1 MKGLLT
7 EKYKAYTFDESAFSA
22 AYKGDLNDGFVC
34 KVRLKKTPVNT
45 DREVLFSYGGLE
57 LSYAKKKATDKESF
71 TGTELVDRI
80 DLHQDED
87 GYIRLLEMK
96 ANFLSP
102 YEQEPRE
109 MTVDLPI
116 KLFDPVAQTAYFVY
130 DGVGFFWVVD
140 GEIVNR
146 NDPFGK
152 LLKNEDKSVSEE
164 LDGFGF
170 APLSAATWEWRKEK
184 TEKNMMF
191 YSPRGYNTWAGDV
204 VNFYK
209 DGVYHLIHFF
219 DRHHH
224 SSRNG
229 AGAHTLCQITTKDFK
244 TWEEHGPIIELDEQ
258 WKTAGTGTMFFHDG
272 KYYFS
277 HGWHTSRKVP
287 YEKTG
292 SVLVNERSTGDK
304 QCGVSYDEIFEKG
317 LIPAGTNFA
326 VSDDGVNFKPLCY
339 QAHTAENPSIYAEA
353 DGTLTMYG
361 GYGGNGIWK
370 ANDVKGPWVREN
382 GFEMDASPLKPSTE
396 CPSKFELNG
405 YTYLL
410 VGGTGFWQTEKNGTE
425 FFDAA
430 KDGYDIYDGM
440 FVPMVTKTDDN
451 RLIYGGWLRG
461 YGWGS
466 FIVHRELIQG
476 ENGRLYMRWLPE
488 LEPQADELEEV
499 TGFETDERA
508 SYYYEA
514 EISPNRNGKA
524 CLRLIGEKDSAI
536 YLDGE
541 KERAQIS
548 WIEKDEKFPKEIL
561 PLYER
566 VKVEDVPHKPD
577 IYGDFT
583 LGRVEQLKDKYK
595 LRVIVRYE
603 KKFDCAVI
611 DAEIGGKRTLVSI
624 RVDSRVKGLSLTT
637 ENATVEKEKL
647 YKVK

>member
-1 MKGLLT
+1 MKGILT
-7 EKYKAYTFDESAFSA
+7 EKYKVYTFDESGFSA
-22 AYKGDLNDGFVC
+22 TFTGDLNDGFAC
-34 KVRLKKTPVNT
+34 RVRLKKPLENT
-45 DREVLFSYGGLE
+45 DRETLFSYGGLE
-57 LSYAKKKATDKESF
+57 LSFVRKKATDEESF
-71 TGTELVDRI
+71 TRTQKADRI
-80 DLHQDED
+80 DLYADED
-87 GYIRLLEMK
+87 GYIRMLEMK

-102 YEQEPRE
+102 YEEEPRE
-109 MTVDLPI
+109 MVVELLL
-116 KLFDPVAQTAYFVY
+116 KLFDAQEKTVYFVY

-152 LLKNEDKSVSEE
+152 LLKNQDKFLSDK

-170 APLSAATWEWRKEK
+170 APLSAVK
-184 TEKNMMF
+184 TEWKKERTQKNMAF

-209 DGVYHLIHFF
+209 DGVYHLVYFI

-224 SSRNG
+224 NSRDG
-229 AGAHTLCQITTKDFK
+229 AGAHTMCQMTTRDFK
-244 TWEEHGPIIELDEQ
+244 TWEEHGPILELDEQ
-258 WKTAGTGTMFFHDG
+258 WKTVGTGTLFFHDG

-292 SVLVNERSTGDK
+292 TTLLKERSTDDK
-304 QCGVSYDEIFEKG
+304 VFGASYEEIYEKG
-317 LIPAGTNFA
+317 LIPSGANFA
-326 VSDDGVNFKPLCY
+326 VSDDGVSFQLGKY
-339 QAHTAENPSIYAEA
+339 QFHTAENPSIYVGE
-353 DGTLTMYG
+353 DGKLTMYG
-361 GYGGNGIWK
+361 GYGGAGVWQADNI
-370 ANDVKGPWVREN
+370 KGPWIRQG
-382 GFEMDASPLKPSTE
+382 GFEMNASPLKPSTE

-488 LEPQADELEEV
+488 LAPSADELEEV
-499 TGFETDERA
+499 AGFETDERT

-514 EISPNRNGKA
+514 EISPKRNAKV
-524 CLRLIGEKDSAI
+524 CLRFKGEKDSAI
-536 YLDGE
+536 YLDSE
-541 KERAQIS
+541 KERVQIS
-548 WIEKDEKFPKEIL
+548 GIEKDETFPKEIL

-577 IYGDFT
+577 VYGDFT

-611 DAEIGGKRTLVSI
+611 DAEIGGKRTLTSI
-624 RVDSRVKGLSLTT
+624 RVNSRFKGLSLTAKC
-637 ENATVEKEKL
+637 ATVESEKL